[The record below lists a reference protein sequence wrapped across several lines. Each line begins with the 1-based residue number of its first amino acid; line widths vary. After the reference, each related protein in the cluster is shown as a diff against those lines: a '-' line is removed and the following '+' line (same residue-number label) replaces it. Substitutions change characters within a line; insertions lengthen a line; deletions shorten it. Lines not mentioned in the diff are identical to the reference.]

1 MSDAQTHTQ
10 SHTHTLN
17 CSHMDRL
24 AALAPL
30 RNRYLCVRHG
40 ESEANVAGLVS
51 SDPGVSTLEHG
62 LTPTGLAQAREAAS
76 AVRLF
81 ADGAP
86 IACVAS
92 DFLRTRHTAETMAVA
107 PVTFDVRLRERYF
120 GDFNGKSHE
129 AYKIVWA
136 HDAEDGGLQHTCD
149 NVER

>member
-1 MSDAQTHTQ
+1 
-10 SHTHTLN
+10 
-17 CSHMDRL
+17 MDRL

-120 GDFNGKSHE
+120 GEFNGKSHE